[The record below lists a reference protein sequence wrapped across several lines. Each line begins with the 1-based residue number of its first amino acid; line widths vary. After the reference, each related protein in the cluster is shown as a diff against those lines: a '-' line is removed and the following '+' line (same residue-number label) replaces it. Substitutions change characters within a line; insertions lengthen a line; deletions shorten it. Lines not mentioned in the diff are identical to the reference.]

1 MKIIDPTKPFE
12 PYDIHSIRRDFPTL
26 TQEVHGQPLVYL
38 DNAATT
44 HKPKAVL
51 EAVSAYYEKD
61 NANPHRGAHALGVAA
76 TLAYEDARE
85 TVREF
90 LNASHS
96 KEIIFTRNATEALNL
111 IAYSYGLNNINE
123 GDEILLCISEHHSNL
138 VPWQYIAKSK
148 KATLNYL
155 YLKADYTLDM
165 EEVHK
170 KITHRTRL
178 VSIAQMSNVLGT
190 VYPVKEI
197 AAYAHE
203 KGAVVVI
210 DGAQSVPHGPVDVR
224 DIDADFFVFSG
235 HKMMAPMGIGVLYG
249 KAAIL
254 EQMPPFLMGGDMIEY
269 VEEQSTSFA
278 ELPNKFEA
286 GTQNVGGA
294 VGLAAAI
301 NYLKK
306 IGFDQ
311 LHRHEAQLTAYAL
324 EGLQKLP
331 YIKIYG
337 PDMST
342 ERGAVI
348 SFSLEGCHPHDVA
361 SIVDTYGVALRAGH
375 HCAQPLMKYLQAPA
389 TNRISFY
396 LYNTK
401 EEIDIFLDSIT
412 KVRRVLGYGS

>member
-1 MKIIDPTKPFE
+1 MKTFDGSFDVQK
-12 PYDIHSIRRDFPTL
+12 IREDFPTL
-26 TQEVHGQPLVYL
+26 TQIVNGKPLVYL

-51 EAVSAYYEKD
+51 EAVAAYYDKH

-96 KEIIFTRNATEALNL
+96 TEIIFTRNATEALNL
-111 IAYSYGLNNINE
+111 IAYSYGLSNINE

-138 VPWQYIAKSK
+138 VPWQYIAKTK
-148 KATLNYL
+148 KAVLNYL
-155 YLKADYTLDM
+155 YLKEDYTLDM
-165 EEVHK
+165 EEVYRK
-170 KITHRTRL
+170 LTDRTRL

-203 KGAVVVI
+203 KGAVVVV
-210 DGAQSVPHGPVDVR
+210 DGAQSIPHLQVDVR

-249 KAAIL
+249 KAVLL
-254 EQMPPFLMGGDMIEY
+254 EQMPPFLRGGDMIEY
-269 VEEQSTSFA
+269 VEEQSTTYA
-278 ELPNKFEA
+278 ELPYKFEA

-294 VGLAAAI
+294 VGLATAI
-301 NYLKK
+301 QYLKG
-306 IGFDQ
+306 IGYEA
-311 LHRHEAQLTAYAL
+311 LHHHELELTAYAM

-331 YIKIYG
+331 YVKIYG
-337 PDMST
+337 PDLSK

-348 SFSLEGCHPHDVA
+348 SFSIEGCHPHDVA
-361 SIVDTYGVALRAGH
+361 SIVDTYGVAVRAGH
-375 HCAQPLMKYLQAPA
+375 HCAQPLMKYLKAPA
-389 TNRISFY
+389 TNRVSFY

-401 EEIDIFLDSIT
+401 EEVDIFLDSIT
-412 KVRRVLGYGS
+412 KVRRVLGYGT